1 MYKIEQN
8 NVAENII
15 NNLKILVI
23 QVNRQC
29 NMRCIFC
36 CNEDGDKSIS
46 IPIEKVKQLIKTF
59 PHLEELIL
67 TGGESFIYIDY
78 VFEIIEFTK
87 KLNKKINI
95 QVNTTGIIL
104 NDKILKRLKKSAN
117 VVHISVNT
125 LKPNIF
131 RHLKGA
137 NPIYIEVI
145 NKNIKRYVDAG
156 FQVIIDNV
164 VSKYNAEEVLDIY
177 KKCEQ
182 WGVAEYAVSQLI
194 VNGRAT
200 RDMKADYPVF
210 KKMIASLIAH
220 HQKRSIE
227 GGKMHLEVWC
237 FYSEKLRYYRNL
249 IIDSKVPNTATTVCC
264 CGSTMLYISAE
275 GYVMPCSLG
284 FDHND
289 FADCSI
295 LEKDLTEI
303 LNQKPIFRLI
313 NANVPKCQ
321 NKGVCKLF
329 NKKIQG
335 TFYD

>member
-1 MYKIEQN
+1 MNKDRQINIAQ
-8 NVAENII
+8 NII

-36 CNEDGDKSIS
+36 CNEDGNKSIS

-59 PHLEELIL
+59 PNLEELIL

-87 KLNKKINI
+87 KFNKKINI

-104 NDKILKRLKKSAN
+104 TDKILKRLKKSVN

-125 LKPNIF
+125 LKPTIF

-137 NPIYIEVI
+137 NPIYINVI
-145 NKNIKRYVDAG
+145 NKNIKKYVAAK

-164 VSKYNAEEVLDIY
+164 VSKYNAGEVLDIY

-182 WGVAEYAVSQLI
+182 WGVSEYAVSQLI

-200 RDMKADYPVF
+200 KDMMVQYPVF
-210 KKMIASLIAH
+210 KKMITSLIAH
-220 HQKRSIE
+220 HKKRVKAGS
-227 GGKMHLEVWC
+227 KMHLEVWC

-249 IIDSKVPNTATTVCC
+249 ILNLKVPNTATTVCC
-264 CGSTMLYISAE
+264 CGSSMLYISAE

-295 LEKDLTEI
+295 LEKKLSEI

-313 NANVPKCQ
+313 NTNVPRCHD
-321 NKGVCKLF
+321 NGVCKLF
-329 NKKIQG
+329 NKKIKG